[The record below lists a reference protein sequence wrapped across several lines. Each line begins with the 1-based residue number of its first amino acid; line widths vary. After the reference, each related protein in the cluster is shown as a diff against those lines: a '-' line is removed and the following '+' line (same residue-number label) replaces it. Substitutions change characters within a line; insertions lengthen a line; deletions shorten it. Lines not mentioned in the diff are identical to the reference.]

1 MKKSTFFIGAFSLV
15 VFSGI
20 SKKLHQTAVSDVMTE
35 NVEALA
41 RVKRHLDMPRLV
53 AYMKT
58 WLIVTVWL

>member
-35 NVEALA
+35 NVC
-41 RVKRHLDMPRLV
+41 RG
-53 AYMKT
+53 
-58 WLIVTVWL
+58 